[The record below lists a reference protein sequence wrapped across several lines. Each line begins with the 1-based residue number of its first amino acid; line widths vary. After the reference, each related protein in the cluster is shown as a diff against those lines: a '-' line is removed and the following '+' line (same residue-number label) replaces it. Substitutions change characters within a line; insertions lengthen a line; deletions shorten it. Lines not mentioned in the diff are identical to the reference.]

1 MQDIS
6 LDSSST
12 GAPRGATGDGESATG
27 ADFPLGVAGFSYGDL
42 YRPERLGQL
51 TAAFYAGLRKD
62 DPTLY
67 AALAAYTEARGANL
81 RGTRAESE
89 LLIAA
94 APHVSR
100 FVARLFKVE
109 AERAAHAER
118 IRAQDAV
125 FQFKTFVARRALK
138 RVPPEKALTLDADA
152 LHDALARLLGAVS
165 PDAGVTDDAELKVAR
180 MTVRLLAWEE
190 LLTKAGGENVRVEID
205 EARARASKTEAAGAL
220 REFESAARENESGDE
235 GGAFVESALRLV
247 ESWAAAHSVQEAAK
261 ARVGGWVSFRVPHP
275 LNYEH
280 LVQIE
285 RHDAE
290 LPERMRGLDRNLRRR
305 DGFGLTDARASE
317 REVLDEVNYCIY
329 CHERD
334 KDSCSKGLHDSQGSL
349 KRNPLGIALEGCP
362 LDEKISEMHV
372 LQRDGDSLAAL
383 AVVMVDNPMCPGTG
397 HRICNDCM
405 KSCIF
410 QKQEPV
416 NIPQAETGVLTD
428 VLALPYGFEI
438 YSLLARWNPL
448 NAKRPHA
455 LPPNGRS
462 VLVVGLG
469 PAGYTLAH
477 YLLNEG
483 FGVVGIDGLK
493 IEPLNA
499 ALTGDGGR
507 GVPRAVRDVREI
519 EWPLD
524 ARVLAGF
531 GGVSEYGITV
541 RWDKNFLTL
550 IHLTLARR
558 ASFRFYGGVRFG
570 GTLDIEDAWAL
581 GFDHIA
587 IATGA
592 GRPTIVEMR
601 NNLMRGIRKA
611 SDFLMALQLTGAF
624 KQDALANLQ
633 VRLPAVVIGGG
644 LTAIDTATELFA
656 YYPVQ
661 VEKAL
666 ARHEELSA
674 KFGEEEIFARFDA
687 EERGV
692 YEEFLAHGRAVRGER
707 ERAAAAGELPDFVPL
722 VRAWG
727 GVSIVYRKR
736 LQDSPAYRLN
746 HEEVV
751 KSLEEGISYVENM
764 SPVEAV
770 ADEHGAV
777 AAITFERMRQDAETR
792 RWRASGERVRLA
804 ARTVCVAAGTSPNTI
819 YEREQPGT
827 FKLDERGEFFAPH
840 KIMRATDES
849 DAGEADARG
858 GDEGGGDGRDSGKF
872 RLVPAAKG
880 ERGFFTS
887 YENAGRFVS
896 YYGDNHPVY
905 AGNVVK
911 AMASAKFGYEEVCA
925 LFADEIAAVE
935 NEIAGAEESAGESPR
950 MHESPRVR
958 ESPPVH
964 ESPRG
969 HEPADELKF
978 GRAGRFARLVEKL
991 DDELIARV
999 VRVERLTPTIVDVV
1013 VRAPM
1018 QARKFRPGQFYR
1030 LQNYETDARVVG
1042 GTKLTMEGLALTG
1055 AWVDEARGWLS
1066 LIVLEMGAS
1075 SRQCA
1080 LLAPGQEVVVMGP
1093 TGTPTE
1099 IPSGE
1104 SVLLAGGGLGN
1115 AVLFSIARALRE
1127 NDCRVVYFAGYK
1139 KGEDLFRR
1147 EEIEAATDQIIWATD
1162 TGAQIEPRRPQDRH
1176 YRGNI
1181 VQAMKAYAE
1190 GELGAPPL
1198 FSLGDIE
1205 RLIAIGSDRMMAA
1218 VKAARH
1224 GVLAPHLDPAH
1235 VGVGSINSPMQ
1246 CMLKEVCAQ
1255 CLQRHVD
1262 PVTGAESFVFSCFNQ
1277 DQPLDQVDFKNLND
1291 RLRANT
1297 VQEKLANLWLDKLLK
1312 EAGAEV

>member
-1 MQDIS
+1 MPDIS
-6 LDSSST
+6 LESST
-12 GAPRGATGDGESATG
+12 GAPPSPHDAG
-27 ADFPLGVAGFSYGDL
+27 ADFQLGLADFNYSDL
-42 YRPERLGQL
+42 YKPERLRQL
-51 TAAFYAGLRKD
+51 SAIFYSELR
-62 DPTLY
+62 
-67 AALAAYTEARGANL
+67 LADASLHADLMAYTKARGANL
-81 RGTRAESE
+81 KGTRAESD

-94 APHVSR
+94 APHLSR
-100 FVARLFKVE
+100 FVARLFNVE
-109 AERAAHAER
+109 AERAAHAEQ
-118 IRAQDAV
+118 ITAQDAI
-125 FQFKTFVARRALK
+125 FQFKTFIMRRALK
-138 RVPPEKALTLDADA
+138 RVLPEKALTIDADQI
-152 LHDALARLLGAVS
+152 HDALESFRRAAF
-165 PDAGVTDDAELKVAR
+165 PDTLKTDAELGLAR
-180 MTVRLLAWEE
+180 MTTKLLAWEAVLAKPE
-190 LLTKAGGENVRVEID
+190 STGEHRSSDSESPGEISEIG
-205 EARARASKTEAAGAL
+205 EARARVAKTEAVEALKKFEIDAGKTD
-220 REFESAARENESGDE
+220 AAAAAATADE
-235 GGAFVESALRLV
+235 DGAFVKAALRLV
-247 ESWAAAHSVQEAAK
+247 ETWASAHATQAAAKS
-261 ARVGGWVSFRVPHP
+261 RVRDWVSFRVPHP

-280 LVQIE
+280 LVQLE
-285 RHDAE
+285 RHDAD
-290 LPERMRGLDRNLRRR
+290 LPERMRGLAGNLRRR
-305 DGFGLTDARASE
+305 DGFGLTDRRASE
-317 REVLDEVNYCIY
+317 REVLDEVNYCLY

-334 KDSCSKGLHDSQGSL
+334 KDSCSKGLHERDGSL

-372 LQRDGDSLAAL
+372 LQRDGDSIGAL
-383 AVVMVDNPMCPGTG
+383 ALVMIDNPMCPGTG

-428 VLALPYGFEI
+428 VLKLPYGFEI
-438 YSLLARWNPL
+438 YSLLTRWNPL

-455 LPPNGRS
+455 LPYNGRNI
-462 VLVVGLG
+462 LVVGLG

-493 IEPLNA
+493 IEPLNPE
-499 ALTGDGGR
+499 LTGDGGR
-507 GVPRAVRDVREI
+507 HVPRAVRDIAEI
-519 EWPLD
+519 ESPLD
-524 ARVLAGF
+524 QRVLAGF

-541 RWDKNFLTL
+541 RWDKNFLTM
-550 IHLTLARR
+550 IHLALARR
-558 ASFRFYGGVRFG
+558 ADFRFYGGVRFG
-570 GTLDIEDAWAL
+570 GTLGIEDAWEL

-624 KQDALANLQ
+624 KADALANLQ
-633 VRLPAVVIGGG
+633 VRLPAIVIGGG

-661 VEKAL
+661 VEKIL

-674 KFGEEEIFARFDA
+674 EFGEENILERFDA

-692 YEEFLAHGRAVRGER
+692 YAEFLAHGRAVRAER
-707 ERAAAAGELPDFVPL
+707 ERAAAAGEAPDFVPL

-751 KSLEEGISYVENM
+751 KSLEEGIDYIENM
-764 SPVEAV
+764 SPSEAV

-777 AAITFERMRQDAETR
+777 AAIIFERMRQDTETR
-792 RWRASGERVRLA
+792 KWKASGELVRLP

-827 FKLDERGEFFAPH
+827 FKLDEWGEFFAPH
-840 KIMRATDES
+840 RIERTAEG
-849 DAGEADARG
+849 A
-858 GDEGGGDGRDSGKF
+858 GDEVKF
-872 RLVPAAKG
+872 RLVPTAKG
-880 ERGFFTS
+880 EQGFFTS
-887 YENAGRFVS
+887 YRQAGRFIS

-911 AMASAKFGYEEVCA
+911 AMASAKYGYEAVCE

-935 NEIAGAEESAGESPR
+935 NEMGGASEREE
-950 MHESPRVR
+950 
-958 ESPPVH
+958 
-964 ESPRG
+964 G
-969 HEPADELKF
+969 HERGAQ
-978 GRAGRFARLVEKL
+978 FARLVERL

-1018 QARKFRPGQFYR
+1018 QARKFHPGQFYR
-1030 LQNYETDARVVG
+1030 LQNYETDARVVES
-1042 GTKLTMEGLALTG
+1042 TKLTMEGLALTG
-1055 AWVDEARGWLS
+1055 AWVDKSEGLLS

-1080 LLAPGQEVVVMGP
+1080 LLQPGQRVVVMGP

-1099 IPSGE
+1099 IPADE
-1104 SVLLAGGGLGN
+1104 TVLLAGGGLGN
-1115 AVLFSIARALRE
+1115 AVLFSIAKALRE
-1127 NDCRVVYFAGYK
+1127 NNCRVVYFAGYK
-1139 KGEDLFRR
+1139 KGEDLFKR

-1162 TGAQIEPRRPQDRH
+1162 TGAAIEPRRAQDRH
-1176 YRGNI
+1176 FRGNI
-1181 VQAMKAYAE
+1181 VQAMKAYAV
-1190 GELGAPPL
+1190 GELGAPL
-1198 FSLGDIE
+1198 FDLREVE
-1205 RLIAIGSDRMMAA
+1205 RIIAIGSDRMMAA

-1224 GVLAPHLDPAH
+1224 GILAEHFNPAH
-1235 VGVGSINSPMQ
+1235 IGVGSINSPMQ
-1246 CMLKEVCAQ
+1246 CMMKEVCAQ
-1255 CLQRHVD
+1255 CLQRHID
-1262 PVTGAESFVFSCFNQ
+1262 PQTGAESFVFSCFNQ
-1277 DQPLDQVDFKNLND
+1277 HHLLDPF
-1291 RLRANT
+1291 
-1297 VQEKLANLWLDKLLK
+1297 
-1312 EAGAEV
+1312 

>member
-1 MQDIS
+1 
-6 LDSSST
+6 
-12 GAPRGATGDGESATG
+12 
-27 ADFPLGVAGFSYGDL
+27 
-42 YRPERLGQL
+42 
-51 TAAFYAGLRKD
+51 
-62 DPTLY
+62 
-67 AALAAYTEARGANL
+67 
-81 RGTRAESE
+81 
-89 LLIAA
+89 
-94 APHVSR
+94 
-100 FVARLFKVE
+100 
-109 AERAAHAER
+109 
-118 IRAQDAV
+118 
-125 FQFKTFVARRALK
+125 
-138 RVPPEKALTLDADA
+138 
-152 LHDALARLLGAVS
+152 
-165 PDAGVTDDAELKVAR
+165 
-180 MTVRLLAWEE
+180 VRLLAWEE
-190 LLTKAGGENVRVEID
+190 RLTKAGASGAAGASVDKSVGVRGDASVDKSVGVSGGESVDKSVGLSVDESAGAAGVESLRVEIG
-205 EARARASKTEAAGAL
+205 EARARAAKNGAAAAL
-220 REFESAARENESGDE
+220 KEFEIGAGGNEARGEKARDESVREGEDVPEGDA
-235 GGAFVESALRLV
+235 AFVKSALRLL
-247 ESWAAAHSVQEAAK
+247 EAWAAVHGTQAEARR
-261 ARVGGWVSFRVPHP
+261 RVGGWVSFRVPHP

-290 LPERMRGLDRNLRRR
+290 LPERMRGLNQNLRRR
-305 DGFGLTDARASE
+305 DGFGLTDARAGE
-317 REVLDEVNYCIY
+317 REVLDEVHYCLY

-334 KDSCSKGLHDSQGSL
+334 KDSCSKGLRERDGAL

-383 AVVMVDNPMCPGTG
+383 AVVMIDNPMCPGTG

-416 NIPQAETGVLTD
+416 NIPQAETGILTD

-438 YSLLARWNPL
+438 YSLLTRWNPL

-455 LPPNGRS
+455 LPYNGKN

-499 ALTGDGGR
+499 QLTGDGGR
-507 GVPRAVRDVREI
+507 RVPRAVRDIKEI
-519 EWPLD
+519 ESPLD
-524 ARVLAGF
+524 RRVLAGF

-541 RWDKNFLTL
+541 RWDKNFLTM
-550 IHLTLARR
+550 IHLALARR
-558 ASFRFYGGVRFG
+558 AQFRFYGGVRFG

-592 GRPTIVEMR
+592 GRPTIVQMR

-624 KQDALANLQ
+624 KADALANLQ
-633 VRLPAVVIGGG
+633 VRLPAIVIGGG

-661 VEKAL
+661 VEKTL
-666 ARHEELSA
+666 ARHEALCAE
-674 KFGEEEIFARFDA
+674 FGEEEILARFDA
-687 EERGV
+687 EERGL
-692 YEEFLAHGRAVRGER
+692 YEEFLAHGREVVEER
-707 ERAAAAGELPDFVPL
+707 RRAAGAGELPNFVPL

-751 KSLEEGISYVENM
+751 KSLEEGISYIENM

-777 AAITFERMRQDAETR
+777 AGLVFERMRMDAETR
-792 RWRASGERVRLA
+792 KWKASGELTRLA

-827 FKLDERGEFFAPH
+827 FKLDEWGEFFAPH
-840 KIMRATDES
+840 RIEREGGERDGEGGERDGEDAAT
-849 DAGEADARG
+849 ARG
-858 GDEGGGDGRDSGKF
+858 GKF
-872 RLVPAAKG
+872 RLVPAGKG
-880 ERGFFTS
+880 EQGFFTS
-887 YENAGRFVS
+887 YEKAGRFIS

-925 LFADEIAAVE
+925 LFSKEIAAAEREVE
-935 NEIAGAEESAGESPR
+935 RKGAGEGTRSGEGTRLGDDAGRVPARARDTESAS
-950 MHESPRVR
+950 
-958 ESPPVH
+958 
-964 ESPRG
+964 
-969 HEPADELKF
+969 
-978 GRAGRFARLVEKL
+978 RFERLVARL

-999 VRVERLTPTIVDVV
+999 VRIERLTPTIVDVV

-1018 QARKFRPGQFYR
+1018 QARKFQPGQFYR
-1030 LQNYETDARVVG
+1030 LQNYETDAAVVG

-1055 AWVDEARGWLS
+1055 AWVDKEQGLLS

-1080 LLAPGQEVVVMGP
+1080 LLQPGQQVVVMGP

-1104 SVLLAGGGLGN
+1104 AVLLAGGGLGN

-1127 NDCRVVYFAGYK
+1127 NNCRVIYFAGYK
-1139 KGEDLFRR
+1139 RGEDLFKR

-1162 TGAQIEPRRPQDRH
+1162 TGAFVEPSRPQDRH

-1181 VQAMKAYAE
+1181 VQAIKAYAE
-1190 GELGAPPL
+1190 GELGVPL
-1198 FSLGDIE
+1198 FDLRDIE

-1218 VKAARH
+1218 VKSARH
-1224 GVLAPHLDPAH
+1224 GVLAAHFNPAH

-1262 PVTGAESFVFSCFNQ
+1262 PETGAESFVFSCFNQ
-1277 DQPLDQVDFKNLND
+1277 DQPLDRVDFKNLND

-1297 VQEKLANLWLDKLLK
+1297 VQEKLSNLWLDKLLK
-1312 EAGAEV
+1312 EDGAQT